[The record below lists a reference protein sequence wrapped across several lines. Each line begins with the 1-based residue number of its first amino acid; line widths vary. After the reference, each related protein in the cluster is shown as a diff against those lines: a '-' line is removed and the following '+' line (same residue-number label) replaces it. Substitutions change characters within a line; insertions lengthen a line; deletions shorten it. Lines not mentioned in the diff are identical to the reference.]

1 MTFEFT
7 PATAETELPYE
18 PHLSFSDLAW
28 RKLTLYT
35 RRCPLEIGGLGYVR
49 EDGPDFVLEDVFI
62 VQQDINDIATRLE
75 TSAVHQLIVDTID
88 SGLDASGLKLWWH
101 SHAREATFWSGEDE
115 ATIDRFR
122 NEGMLSLVTNHR
134 LKFLARLDRY
144 QPRGTTWIWL
154 DRPETDSAATPEDEL
169 AADEE
174 IAAKT
179 RHIPRDSPRIF

>member
-7 PATAETELPYE
+7 PATVETELPYE
-18 PHLSFSDLAW
+18 PHLSFSEKAW
-28 RKLTLYT
+28 RKLALYT
-35 RRCPLEIGGLGYVR
+35 QRCSFEIGGLGYVR
-49 EDGPDFVLEDVFI
+49 QDGADFVLDDVFI
-62 VQQDINDIATRLE
+62 VQQDVNDIATRLD
-75 TSAVHQLIVDTID
+75 TGAVHELIIETIE

-134 LKFLARLDRY
+134 LRFLARLDRY
-144 QPRGTTWIWL
+144 DPRATTWIWL
-154 DRPETDSAATPEDEL
+154 DRPELDSNPTTQEEL

-179 RHIPRDSPRIF
+179 RHIPRNSPRIF